1 MDSAVMTNSEL
12 KRMSLTSTINNL
24 LRVTV
29 NDALTGL
36 TLHDFLMTNSCL
48 LMDLNLLQFCS
59 WFIFG
64 QRQFLWFCFCTPTQ
78 WILNQEIKM
87 WLECRF
93 SALIRGVLHRYHS
106 NCLGYILFLFTVPR
120 FHRLKIHWTP
130 GHDFNYKDSFLYLHE
145 KPL

>member
-29 NDALTGL
+29 NDALTEL

-59 WFIFG
+59 
-64 QRQFLWFCFCTPTQ
+64 
-78 WILNQEIKM
+78 
-87 WLECRF
+87 
-93 SALIRGVLHRYHS
+93 
-106 NCLGYILFLFTVPR
+106 
-120 FHRLKIHWTP
+120 
-130 GHDFNYKDSFLYLHE
+130 
-145 KPL
+145 

>member
-1 MDSAVMTNSEL
+1 MTNSEL

-59 WFIFG
+59 
-64 QRQFLWFCFCTPTQ
+64 
-78 WILNQEIKM
+78 
-87 WLECRF
+87 
-93 SALIRGVLHRYHS
+93 
-106 NCLGYILFLFTVPR
+106 
-120 FHRLKIHWTP
+120 
-130 GHDFNYKDSFLYLHE
+130 
-145 KPL
+145 